1 MISVAEAIVLVEQHT
16 PKPQGALHS
25 LSTAA
30 GLVLAQN
37 YNASEDS
44 PRFTNSAMDGF
55 AVRFADILPHIRL
68 LITGESS
75 AGNAAQ
81 SALAANTVIRIST
94 GALLPLG
101 ADTIVPL
108 EDCLVEAD
116 EMQVRKHPTQGQ
128 FVRRQ
133 ASEYAI
139 GAPILRNGDEL
150 TPARIAMA
158 AQHGLTELSV
168 FPPPS
173 VALLSTG
180 NELVEAHETPIG
192 TQIRNANVPM
202 LAAAIRQSGARLAHT
217 SHVKDDFEQVCEAL
231 AEAVRL
237 ADVVVTTGGASV
249 GEHDFIKQTAQ
260 TLGFETIFWRIRQKP
275 GKPMFFAKRTLEG
288 RTTLLFGLPG
298 NPVSTLMTFL
308 YYVQPTLARM
318 MGKNLAQRRTQAR
331 ISTDLANMHGR
342 AEFVRVRLI
351 KEQGNEIPLAV
362 PLPKQDSAMLT
373 SMTEADG
380 FVFLDVEARV
390 EAGSLVN
397 VQEF

>member
-1 MISVAEAIVLVEQHT
+1 MISVSEATALVEQYT
-16 PKPQGALHS
+16 PKPQGVLRN

-30 GLVLAQN
+30 GLVLAQD
-37 YNASEDS
+37 YKASEDS

-55 AVRFADILPHIRL
+55 AVRFADVLPNIRL
-68 LITGESS
+68 RITGESS

-81 SALAANTVIRIST
+81 STLAIGTAIRIST

-108 EDCLVEAD
+108 EDCSMEAD

-128 FVRRQ
+128 FVRPQ

-139 GAPILRNGDEL
+139 GTPILRNGDEL

-168 FPPPS
+168 FAPPS

-180 NELVEAHETPIG
+180 NELVEAHETPVD

-202 LAAAIRQSGARLAHT
+202 LAAAIRQSGARLSHTAHA
-217 SHVKDDFEQVCEAL
+217 KDDFGQVCEAL

-249 GEHDFIKQTAQ
+249 GEHDFIKQAAHV
-260 TLGFETIFWRIRQKP
+260 LGFETVFWRIRQKP

-288 RTTLLFGLPG
+288 RITLLFGLPG
-298 NPVSTLMTFL
+298 NPVSTLVTFL

-318 MGKNLAQRRTQAR
+318 MGKSPAQRRTQAR

-342 AEFVRVRLI
+342 VEFVRVCLI